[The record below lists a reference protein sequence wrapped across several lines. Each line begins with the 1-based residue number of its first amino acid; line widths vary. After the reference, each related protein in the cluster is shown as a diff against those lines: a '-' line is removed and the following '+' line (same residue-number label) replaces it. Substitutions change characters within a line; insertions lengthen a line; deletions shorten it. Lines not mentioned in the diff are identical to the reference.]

1 MAPGQLMDYILDRP
15 NPDKPEPKRF
25 EDKKNKK
32 MITKARKYED
42 TKA

>member
-25 EDKKNKK
+25 EDKK